1 MSEGHF
7 GRSARAPLTL
17 SGAQGLEA
25 GLVAQGELAGLHH
38 QREAAEEDRKR
49 VGLAKSAQND
59 ELDPQQET
67 DAL

>member
-49 VGLAKSAQND
+49 VGRRKMMNWI
-59 ELDPQQET
+59 PNRRPMPCNT
-67 DAL
+67 C